1 VSLFRRRRAG
11 DKVPA
16 AEDVESDVLDED
28 ADDLTDADEADEDD
42 EPDESDDDEDDVE
55 AADSGPYDVADAPD
69 DDLDRADLGA
79 LQVPNVPGVEV
90 RLEVTEQG
98 QVVAVVLVA
107 GRSAVRLTALAAP
120 RTDGIWD
127 EVRADL
133 VVEQRKQGGHPTEVT
148 GEFGPELTDRV
159 KTPNGPLD
167 VRLVGIDGPR
177 WFVLAA
183 FQGAVATNPAA
194 APELLRALR
203 NLVVDRGEDAM
214 PVRNPL
220 PLKLPPEMVE
230 QDGDESPS
238 DGTDGRQVRGR

>member
-1 VSLFRRRRAG
+1 MSLFRRRRAG
-11 DKVPA
+11 DKKP

-28 ADDLTDADEADEDD
+28 APDRDASGEDAEDLTEDEDD
-42 EPDESDDDEDDVE
+42 GSDEDDGE
-55 AADSGPYDVADAPD
+55 PAESGPYDVADAPD
-69 DDLDRADLGA
+69 DDLDRVDLGA
-79 LQVPNVPGVEV
+79 LQVPNLPGVEV

-133 VVEQRKQGGHPTEVT
+133 VTEQRKQGGHPTEVA
-148 GEFGPELTDRV
+148 GEYGPELTDRV

-183 FQGAVATNPAA
+183 FQGAVATNPDA
-194 APELLRALR
+194 APELLRALH
-203 NLVVDRGEDAM
+203 NVVVDRGEDAM

-220 PLKLPPEMVE
+220 PLKLPPEMVA
-230 QDGDESPS
+230 QNGDEKQA
-238 DGTDGRQVRGR
+238 GTDGRQVRGR